1 METVLYVVG
10 AGTAIAQFIKVMQD
24 LGETKLAKK
33 ASTMFKNIKEKVS
46 SFIKK
51 PNDKMQELQ
60 GRIDGLV
67 TSGTDVL
74 SNGKGGIS
82 PNVQSTIAE
91 EILPC

>member
-1 METVLYVVG
+1 METVLFVLG
-10 AGTAIAQFIKVMQD
+10 AGTTIAQFIKTMEG
-24 LGETKLAKK
+24 LGETKLAEK
-33 ASTMFKNIKEKVS
+33 ARTMFKNMKEKVS

-60 GRIDGLV
+60 DRIDGLV
-67 TSGTDVL
+67 ASGTDVL
-74 SNGKGGIS
+74 SNGKGGIA